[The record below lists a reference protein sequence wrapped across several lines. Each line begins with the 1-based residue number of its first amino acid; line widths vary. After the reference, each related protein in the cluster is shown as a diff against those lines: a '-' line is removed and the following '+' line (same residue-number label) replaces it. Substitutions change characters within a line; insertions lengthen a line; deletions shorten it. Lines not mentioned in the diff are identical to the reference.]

1 VGEEERPGSG
11 LEGARTA
18 LSPSL
23 AATAAV
29 LPLVA
34 RPRALKFSKELNKRW
49 QEACAALSKAW
60 SNGHQWEA
68 DSLRAS
74 IFALFNV
81 ALETG
86 DADCLHLAEAL
97 ASTADRLDTGQPSA
111 RLMAALTATLESLN
125 ETGGLEHPTFASR
138 ARHFADRLATCL
150 APSAKP
156 GERSDVLDRLFAND
170 TRESLERM
178 HEAANALPIDAYL
191 LRAESQELAQ
201 QAEQI
206 DLWGI
211 VHLCRQLENYVIQL
225 DEAGEAEQ
233 DRARVEIER
242 LLQLIS
248 DALTLLDL

>member
-1 VGEEERPGSG
+1 VVEDDRPGNS

-18 LSPSL
+18 LSPTL

-29 LPLVA
+29 LPLVV
-34 RPRALKFSKELNKRW
+34 RPRSLKFSKDLNKRW
-49 QEACAALSKAW
+49 QDACAALSKAW
-60 SNGHQWEA
+60 SNGHQWEVDTVRSA
-68 DSLRAS
+68 
-74 IFALFNV
+74 IFALFNI

-97 ASTADRLDTGQPSA
+97 ASAADRLDTGQPSA
-111 RLMAALTATLESLN
+111 RLIAAMTATLESIN
-125 ETGGLEHPTFASR
+125 ESGGLEHPTFASR
-138 ARHFADRLATCL
+138 MRHFADRLGACL
-150 APSAKP
+150 APSVKP

-178 HEAANALPIDAYL
+178 HEAANALPIDAYM
-191 LRAESQELAQ
+191 LRAESQELAH